1 MDIRKLKDYCLNS
14 DHPLGKHKVR
24 VFKSIPGLQKKG
36 AELLKELILESL
48 PDAVAQTAFTDKFGT
63 RYTVDIKIRIFNK
76 EGTLTTG
83 WIIKSN
89 EDFPRM
95 ITCYLKSW
103 LLTIMN
109 KFKELDTVAL
119 LRDLPGK
126 KLSKGQVG
134 TIVDVLDANTYEVEF
149 TNPKGE
155 TIKTL
160 PLKEKDL
167 ILLHFDT
174 ISA

>member
-1 MDIRKLKDYCLNS
+1 MNRLPNFKNAVVDIRKLKDYCLNS
-14 DHPLGKHKVR
+14 DHPLGKHKAR
-24 VFKSIPGLQKKG
+24 VFKSILGLQKKD

-95 ITCYLKSW
+95 ITCYLKS
-103 LLTIMN
+103 
-109 KFKELDTVAL
+109 
-119 LRDLPGK
+119 
-126 KLSKGQVG
+126 
-134 TIVDVLDANTYEVEF
+134 
-149 TNPKGE
+149 
-155 TIKTL
+155 
-160 PLKEKDL
+160 
-167 ILLHFDT
+167 
-174 ISA
+174 

>member
-1 MDIRKLKDYCLNS
+1 
-14 DHPLGKHKVR
+14 
-24 VFKSIPGLQKKG
+24 
-36 AELLKELILESL
+36 
-48 PDAVAQTAFTDKFGT
+48 
-63 RYTVDIKIRIFNK
+63 
-76 EGTLTTG
+76 
-83 WIIKSN
+83 
-89 EDFPRM
+89 
-95 ITCYLKSW
+95 
-103 LLTIMN
+103 MN

-119 LRDLPGK
+119 LRDLPEK